1 MICSRKRWCALRKSA
16 ICALDVLERSCNW
29 VSSLLDKRKCKW
41 KCVENKWVSSRR
53 TYSAASHDQWWIADA
68 LRRCWRGLSM
78 NLLGGRKRRH
88 KQGLKRTNP
97 SLLPHLHS
105 SFSCWCSCSF
115 CICLGGSFAGDLR
128 RSVELLRML
137 RVSAGIGDNSV
148 ALLTCPMGAALAAL
162 SGALQKPRRS
172 SSSASARCVFCA

>member
-1 MICSRKRWCALRKSA
+1 MGIFRTYLFCSITRSMMDCRRSEALLARPVKEP
-16 ICALDVLERSCNW
+16 VGG
-29 VSSLLDKRKCKW
+29 KRKK
-41 KCVENKWVSSRR
+41 
-53 TYSAASHDQWWIADA
+53 
-68 LRRCWRGLSM
+68 
-78 NLLGGRKRRH
+78 RH
-88 KQGLKRTNP
+88 KQGLKKAH
-97 SLLPHLHS
+97 SLPAFPHLHS
-105 SFSCWCSCSF
+105 SFSCCCSCSF
-115 CICLGGSFAGDLR
+115 CICLGGSLAGDLS